1 MKCLDCNSICIGETG
16 KKFKTRLDE
25 RIKDANKDD
34 EGEMS
39 GLSSHIKKHRS
50 PDRSG
55 KYGNNVKK
63 TKSIKAK
70 IQWCGDKEV

>member
-1 MKCLDCNSICIGETG
+1 
-16 KKFKTRLDE
+16 
-25 RIKDANKDD
+25 
-34 EGEMS
+34 MS